1 MPTLGRLLII
11 SGAFLI
17 ALGILFCLVG
27 KVPFLG
33 KLPGDIYIE
42 KKNFTIYFPL
52 ATCVV
57 VSLFLTLF
65 IWFLSR
71 R

>member
-1 MPTLGRLLII
+1 MPTLGKLLII

-17 ALGILFCLVG
+17 ALGLLFCLFG

-33 KLPGDIYIE
+33 RLPGDIYIE
-42 KKNFTIYFPL
+42 KKNFTVYFPL
-52 ATCVV
+52 ATCLVI
-57 VSLFLTLF
+57 SLFLTLF